1 MENAKKINDTLT
13 VATNQVTPEQLQQA
27 AQEGVKSV
35 LNLRSPSEEGF
46 ASDEQQQAEAAGL
59 QYVNIPVKPDALT
72 EELASQVL
80 QQIEEL
86 PKPAVIHCKS
96 GLRSGMMALMYV
108 ATREGMTAEQAMDK
122 GKSMGFDCEKSPQ
135 MKDFFKNYISQHSS
149 AS

>member
-13 VATNQVTPEQLQQA
+13 VATNQVTLEQLQQA
-27 AQEGVKSV
+27 AQAGVKSV
-35 LNLRSPSEEGF
+35 LNLRSPGEEGF
-46 ASDEQQQAEAAGL
+46 ASDEKQQAAAGL
-59 QYVNIPVKPDALT
+59 HYVNIPVKPDALT

-86 PKPAVIHCKS
+86 PKPALIHCKS
-96 GLRSGMMALMYV
+96 GLRSGMMALMYM
-108 ATREGMTAEQAMDK
+108 ATREGMTAEQAMEK

-135 MKDFFKNYISQHSS
+135 MKEFFKNYISQHSS

>member
-1 MENAKKINDTLT
+1 MENAKNINDNLT

-35 LNLRSPSEEGF
+35 LNLRSREEEGF
-46 ASDEQQQAEAAGL
+46 ASDEKQQAAAAGL
-59 QYVNIPVKPDALT
+59 HYVNIPVKPDALT

-108 ATREGMTAEQAMDK
+108 ATREGMTAEQAMEK
-122 GKSMGFDCEKSPQ
+122 GKSMGFDCEKSPP
-135 MKDFFKNYISQHSS
+135 MKEFFKNYISQHSQGS
-149 AS
+149 